1 MSHPGG
7 TLGAMS
13 TQRPGRHCPAPSPG
27 SWVGGPLLGFDT
39 ETTGV
44 DPRADRLVTAAIV
57 ARSAAGPDGRRQE
70 EILTWL
76 ADPGVE
82 IPEAAAGVHGITTER
97 ARAQGRP
104 VEQVLEDVADRLAS
118 AMSDHVP
125 VVAFNGSYDLTLI
138 ESELARHGLATLE
151 RRLGRPVGPIL
162 DPLVL
167 DRAVDRWRKS
177 KRRLSDM
184 CTVYGVHVNQ
194 ALHTAEVDVT
204 ATLDL
209 LQALAAAHPRVA
221 RMSLE
226 DLQSFQAA
234 SHRAWAES
242 FNDFL
247 RSKGRTPDAD
257 PFWPLAGRG

>member
-57 ARSAAGPDGRRQE
+57 ARGAAGPDGRRQE

-151 RRLGRPVGPIL
+151 RRLGRPVDEHLPARSGQHTQDDAHGGGLAGAVAADEAGHHPGVDVEGDVL
-162 DPLVL
+162 EDVLV
-167 DRAVDRWRKS
+167 
-177 KRRLSDM
+177 
-184 CTVYGVHVNQ
+184 TEEPVHV
-194 ALHTAEVDVT
+194 AYADHGGRLGGPPAWPPP
-204 ATLDL
+204 
-209 LQALAAAHPRVA
+209 AA
-221 RMSLE
+221 
-226 DLQSFQAA
+226 
-234 SHRAWAES
+234 
-242 FNDFL
+242 
-247 RSKGRTPDAD
+247 G
-257 PFWPLAGRG
+257 